1 MMRRIVC
8 TAAAALLL
16 SGCLLESVRPVERN
30 PKPYV
35 HYLVKEGVTKESRL
49 ADWIQCGGRTNGNYG
64 YEIQKGQSHKEFFE
78 GFNAYTNQVRACM
91 RNLGYTR
98 LQECDARCL

>member
-1 MMRRIVC
+1 MKRRIVC
-8 TAAAALLL
+8 TVAAALLL
-16 SGCLLESVRPVERN
+16 SGCLLEGAAPVERN
-30 PKPYV
+30 PKPDSAYWI
-35 HYLVKEGVTKESRL
+35 KEGVTKESRL